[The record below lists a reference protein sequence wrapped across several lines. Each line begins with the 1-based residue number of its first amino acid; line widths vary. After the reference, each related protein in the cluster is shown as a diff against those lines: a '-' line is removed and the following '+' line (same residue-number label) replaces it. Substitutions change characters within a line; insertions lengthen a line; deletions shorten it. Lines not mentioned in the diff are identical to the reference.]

1 MKNLDN
7 IYLSLGT
14 NVGDKNKNLLDAI
27 NFLSDFGK
35 ILDISSVYKTEP
47 VLYEEQDDFL
57 NIVIE
62 FDYQETAQSL
72 LYIIKNIETQMG
84 RKKTIRYGPRIIDID
99 IIFFK
104 GEEIHQKDLTI
115 PHYDWHNRLFVIQPL
130 YELLGRELE
139 LDKSSYEIHEQKI
152 SKIGRIKF

>member
-72 LYIIKNIETQMG
+72 LNLIKSIETKMG
-84 RKKTIRYGPRIIDID
+84 RKKIIRYGPRIIDID

-104 GEEIHQKDLTI
+104 GEEIRQKDLTI
-115 PHYDWHNRLFVIQPL
+115 PHYDWHNRLFVLQPL
-130 YELLGRELE
+130 YELLGREL
-139 LDKSSYEIHEQKI
+139 DQSSYEIHEQKI
-152 SKIGRIKF
+152 TKIGTIKF

>member
-1 MKNLDN
+1 LKNLDN

-72 LYIIKNIETQMG
+72 LNLIKSIETKMG
-84 RKKTIRYGPRIIDID
+84 RKKIIRYGPRIIDID

-104 GEEIHQKDLTI
+104 GEEIRQKDLTI
-115 PHYDWHNRLFVIQPL
+115 PHYDWHNRLFVLQPL
-130 YELLGRELE
+130 YELLGREL
-139 LDKSSYEIHEQKI
+139 DQSSYEIHEQKI
-152 SKIGRIKF
+152 IKIGTIKF